1 MAPVAPHRDY
11 EVTFAVPE
19 QHKRTLPVML
29 THTLPV
35 TLRNAP
41 VAMGDDVWF
50 RSVYNFS
57 MSE

>member
-1 MAPVAPHRDY
+1 MALVPPHRDY
-11 EVTFAVPE
+11 EVTFVVPE
-19 QHKRTLPVML
+19 QHKTPVML